1 VLAYVFWHRPLDHTA
16 LEAYE
21 RAEIAFHRSLS
32 HNRPVGLRGS
42 AVFRVAELP
51 WMAPP
56 VGALHGIPHSGSPGH
71 AGAGAPD
78 DESADSSVDESADSL
93 VDERAGAS
101 VDESPGSSEDEG
113 AGVPAYEDWYLVEDY
128 AALGVLNEAAV
139 ARGHRTV
146 HDDLARRFGA
156 GAGGLYGLVE
166 GELAPGLDSIGE
178 ASIAVWV
185 ARTPG
190 APRRAL
196 GELLG
201 DGMDP
206 GRASLWR
213 RQLVLGPAPEFC
225 LLALEPPAGVAATRL
240 PDGWTARTLEREAL
254 WHG

>member
-1 VLAYVFWHRPLDHTA
+1 VLAYVFWHRPLDHSA
-16 LEAYE
+16 REAYG

-32 HNRPVGLRGS
+32 NARPVGMRGS

-51 WMAPP
+51 WLPRPTPAAPGQP
-56 VGALHGIPHSGSPGH
+56 HGGSAENG
-71 AGAGAPD
+71 
-78 DESADSSVDESADSL
+78 DSDTS
-93 VDERAGAS
+93 
-101 VDESPGSSEDEG
+101 
-113 AGVPAYEDWYLVEDY
+113 AYEDWYLVEDY
-128 AALGVLNEAAV
+128 AALGILNEAAV
-139 ARGHRTV
+139 ARGHRTL
-146 HDDLARRFGA
+146 HDDLAGRFGA

-185 ARTPG
+185 TRSAG

-206 GRASLWR
+206 DRASLWR

-225 LLALEPPAGVAATRL
+225 LLASELPAGVAPTRL
-240 PDGWTARTLEREAL
+240 PEGWSARTLAREAL